1 LRCLEA
7 PQSTTLTLTR
17 VAGGGTDEEKR
28 LVDVPVGGS
37 VVMEKPLTAEQVQ
50 SLDED
55 AAAGVQGELW
65 SADAAGL

>member
-1 LRCLEA
+1 
-7 PQSTTLTLTR
+7 
-17 VAGGGTDEEKR
+17 
-28 LVDVPVGGS
+28 VDVPVGGS